1 MPFFL
6 YLKLCKN
13 NTIKATLCEPNCENN
28 TIKSNTKSN
37 VIKGTLGAAAAL
49 GVLAASKGKG
59 AAVAAKLSPAVGAA
73 AKSGVGR
80 AIFGTTPKVSPA
92 MAAKIKAMPKPNA
105 AKVTV
110 GPKGSFGKTTMQQAK
125 SGKGTPSEYASKAG
139 QASARASIKSPSA
152 DSARANASRVTVGK
166 KGSFGAT
173 TLSKNKK
180 SK

>member
-1 MPFFL
+1 MGAKPAT
-6 YLKLCKN
+6 KAA
-13 NTIKATLCEPNCENN
+13 IKAVSTKSKPMA
-28 TIKSNTKSN
+28 KSNTKSN

-59 AAVAAKLSPAVGAA
+59 VAAAAKMSPTIGAA

-92 MAAKIKAMPKPNA
+92 MMAKIKAMPKPNA

-152 DSARANASRVTVGK
+152 DSARANASKVTVGK

-180 SK
+180 K